1 MVDIV
6 FLILLVV
13 HITTIV
19 AWLGGAVLFVSVV
32 SPSLGNMSPAARGE
46 FITSALPRYFR
57 FVTGSSITAI
67 VAGLLLYAYITQAAT
82 SLAPSGSGLISIQ
95 IGVVL
100 GLVALIVLFGVAMP
114 AGRKLVTLTKEM
126 AKTSD
131 EKMGGQAA
139 NLQKRIV
146 MGGRLGVA
154 LLTLTLILMVVGAEI

>member
-1 MVDIV
+1 MTDSLFLVLLIV
-6 FLILLVV
+6 HV
-13 HITTIV
+13 TSIV
-19 AWLGGAVLFVSVV
+19 AWLGGAVLFISVV
-32 SPSLGNMSPAARGE
+32 SPSLRNISPAARGE

-67 VAGLLLYAYITQAAT
+67 VAGLMLYGYITSAAT
-82 SLAPSGSGLISIQ
+82 SPSPSSNSLISIQ
-95 IGVVL
+95 IGAVL
-100 GLVALIVLFGVAMP
+100 GLVALIILFGVAMP